1 MLVKMAM
8 EFVGITG
15 TLIICL
21 SILPQVIK
29 VYKTKSARD
38 LSITYLSGLMTG
50 LILLVIYSFYVGN
63 KIFIFGNVLS
73 LLSVLLLI
81 ILRKKYYK
89 NGLVRARHWELL
101 KRKEIQ
107 PCPFSK
113 QERCSDHPVS
123 RS

>member
-50 LILLVIYSFYVGN
+50 LVLLVIYSFYVGN

-73 LLSVLLLI
+73 LLSVALLI
-81 ILRKKYYK
+81 MLRKRYYK
-89 NGLVRARHWELL
+89 NGLVRLRHQSILTG
-101 KRKEIQ
+101 KESSLCHKPQ
-107 PCPFSK
+107 LYQK
-113 QERCSDHPVS
+113 
-123 RS
+123 